1 MIISIELNEEDSR
14 YAQKCAERHNLDLAE
29 VAREAL
35 LERLDDAEDLRLA
48 EEALE
53 EYRKNP
59 VTYTQEEMGR
69 MLGLL

>member
-1 MIISIELNEEDSR
+1 MVISIQLNEEDSA
-14 YAQKCAERHNLDLAE
+14 YVQKCAERHNLDPAE

-35 LERLDDAEDLRLA
+35 LERLDEAEDLRLA

-59 VTYTQEEMGR
+59 VTYSHEEIGR
-69 MLGLL
+69 MLGLR